1 VQERRSLKTN
11 SRTAD
16 EKVLRMTRHIEEE
29 SVVSY
34 LQARM
39 EHENAALAHHLHD
52 DLGGLLVGALMDVS
66 WAEQHLTATDGVARE
81 KLLRARQSL
90 SAAIDIKRRVIEQL
104 RPTLLD
110 NVGLLSAI
118 QWLVKDTWGK
128 AGVHYTESYPGSE
141 PSLAE
146 GEAIIVFRVVQGAL
160 SLTMTGGAP
169 NSAAIAVSSEAD
181 VLTLQFS
188 GGGSG
193 FQGRPNE
200 GVPTDGIS
208 DEYVALQYRV
218 RRLHGDVELLSRPGR
233 ADTMA
238 IRIPLHSLAVKAAA

>member
-1 VQERRSLKTN
+1 MNQP
-11 SRTAD
+11 
-16 EKVLRMTRHIEEE
+16 IEEE

-52 DLGGLLVGALMDVS
+52 DLGGLLVGALMDVA
-66 WAEQHLTATDGVARE
+66 WAEQHLTASDGVARE

-90 SAAIDIKRRVIEQL
+90 SSAIDMKRRIIEQL

-128 AGVHYTESYPGSE
+128 AGVQYTESYPGSE

-146 GEAIIVFRVVQGAL
+146 GDAIIVFRVVQGAL
-160 SLTMTGGAP
+160 SLTMAGA
-169 NSAAIAVSSEAD
+169 SLSVAAIDVSSEAD
-181 VLTLQFS
+181 VLTLHFS
-188 GGGSG
+188 GGGTALG
-193 FQGRPNE
+193 GHANA
-200 GVPTDGIS
+200 GVS

-218 RRLHGDVELLSRPGR
+218 RRLHGDVELLSRSGR
-233 ADTMA
+233 ADTIA
-238 IRIPLHSLAVKAAA
+238 IRIPLMSLAVKASA